1 MTKRSQVPDFEF
13 QLLSVI
19 LVVGMFLTTVAIADD
34 PEIYVTA
41 ADGSDIQQLTRH
53 RGFDGSPAWSPDGK
67 RITFVRDTDPPATG
81 PLYPTRS
88 KSIYVM
94 HSDGSNVQRLTEFET
109 GGYTSWSPD
118 GERIAF
124 EGNFDGIW
132 EIYVME
138 ADGSNVQRITHTPV
152 RDAGSFA
159 PEWSPDGQK
168 IVFDSTRDGNF
179 EIYVIDADGSNVQ
192 RLTHNDKSDA
202 RPAWSPDGQRIVF
215 HSRRDG
221 KSEIYVMDSDGGN
234 VEQLSNNHF
243 DGHHPDW

>member
-94 HSDGSNVQRLTEFET
+94 HSDGSNVQR
-109 GGYTSWSPD
+109 
-118 GERIAF
+118 
-124 EGNFDGIW
+124 
-132 EIYVME
+132 
-138 ADGSNVQRITHTPV
+138 ITNTPV
-152 RDAGSFA
+152 RDSGSFA

-168 IVFDSTRDGNF
+168 IVFDSNRDGNF
-179 EIYVIDADGSNVQ
+179 EVYVIDADGSNVQ
-192 RLTHNDKSDA
+192 RLTHNDKADA

-215 HSRRDG
+215 HSNH
-221 KSEIYVMDSDGGN
+221 EISVMDADGGN
-234 VEQLSNNHF
+234 VERLTSRNLF
-243 DGHHPDW
+243 GGSHPDW

>member
-81 PLYPTRS
+81 PLYPTRR

-94 HSDGSNVQRLTEFET
+94 HS
-109 GGYTSWSPD
+109 
-118 GERIAF
+118 
-124 EGNFDGIW
+124 
-132 EIYVME
+132 
-138 ADGSNVQRITHTPV
+138 DGSNVQRITHTPV

-221 KSEIYVMDSDGGN
+221 KSEIYVMDADGGN

>member
-94 HSDGSNVQRLTEFET
+94 HSDGSNVQRLT
-109 GGYTSWSPD
+109 
-118 GERIAF
+118 
-124 EGNFDGIW
+124 
-132 EIYVME
+132 
-138 ADGSNVQRITHTPV
+138 
-152 RDAGSFA
+152 
-159 PEWSPDGQK
+159 
-168 IVFDSTRDGNF
+168 
-179 EIYVIDADGSNVQ
+179 
-192 RLTHNDKSDA
+192 HNDKSDA

-234 VEQLSNNHF
+234 VE
-243 DGHHPDW
+243 